1 MWWLEGK
8 GILES
13 KIIIVIAAGFLAFA
27 LDSLFDWV
35 SLRGIAKVKPAIA
48 LIFWGLHGYAFFVA
62 LWQVEKFELPTALSI
77 LGWIVLPIF
86 VYLLVYSLILELPMR
101 ETYSVAGV
109 SGRLVKTGTYALTR
123 HPGAMWYVF
132 GMISLLL
139 ATRSVAL
146 LALVPVWSILEILH
160 VILQDKLFF
169 VKMFRGYEQYQ
180 HETPMLIPTWKS
192 LAACIK
198 TFKTK
203 TNLMLKMQI

>member
-1 MWWLEGK
+1 V
-8 GILES
+8 ES
-13 KIIIVIAAGFLAFA
+13 KIIIVITAGILAFA

-35 SLRGIAKVKPAIA
+35 SVRGVAKVKPVIA
-48 LIFWGLHGYAFFVA
+48 LIFWGLHGFAFFVA
-62 LWQVEKFELPTALSI
+62 LWQVEKFEFPTALSI
-77 LGWIVLPIF
+77 LGWIALPIF

-123 HPGAMWYVF
+123 HPGAIWYVL

-139 ATRSVAL
+139 ASRSVVL

-160 VILQDKLFF
+160 VIVQDRLVF
-169 VKMFRGYEQYQ
+169 VKMFPEYSQYQ
-180 HETPMLIPTWKS
+180 RETPMLIPTRRS

-198 TFKTK
+198 TFKIRPD
-203 TNLMLKMQI
+203 LMLKMQI